1 VLKQD
6 CTNKDE
12 FSSQENTLFKK
23 NGKNWDTTHRKKI
36 CRYYRS
42 STKTKISKKQKKT
55 NKSKIQKSENEEIG
69 KSKYKSTKFAKRLH
83 NTSCIF
89 AALSHSKHAPQFQ
102 NETGNRNC
110 HCGSQNA

>member
-1 VLKQD
+1 MLTQD

-23 NGKNWDTTHRKKI
+23 MAKTGIRHIAEKSADIIDPVQKQKFRKK
-36 CRYYRS
+36 
-42 STKTKISKKQKKT
+42 TKKT
-55 NKSKIQKSENEEIG
+55 NKSKVQKSEKEEIG

-89 AALSHSKHAPQFQ
+89 AALSPLQTCTPVSKR
-102 NETGNRNC
+102 NR
-110 HCGSQNA
+110 